1 MDMDKVSKAID
12 EADAYVMRLCAPDR
26 MTPEESVQFL
36 ERLICNLEGAL
47 EALNDE

>member
-1 MDMDKVSKAID
+1 MDKIRKAID

-36 ERLICNLEGAL
+36 EGLICNLESAL
-47 EALNDE
+47 EVLQEEGG